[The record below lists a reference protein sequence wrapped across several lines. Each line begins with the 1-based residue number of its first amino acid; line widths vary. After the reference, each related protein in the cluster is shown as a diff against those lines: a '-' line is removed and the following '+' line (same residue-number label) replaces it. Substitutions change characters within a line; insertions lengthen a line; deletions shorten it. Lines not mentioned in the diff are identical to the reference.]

1 MLLTPEIIAILLL
14 NSIFF
19 IFGGVAFYLSI
30 KIFLQWNIDS
40 TKPLQ
45 YKLETQSFLVA
56 TVIKYIFIIKL
67 PLFLF
72 FIFTQDKISLLIPG
86 AMCAAGVVNS
96 TVYGLYLFVLKISNL
111 YIFGFWLILNK
122 IDMQKETMPYTKL
135 KFFIFIV
142 GFLFLTG
149 ESLLEI
155 MMFSAIDIDKIVS
168 CCGTLF
174 SATSTSSISKIFQLD
189 NYLVLSLF
197 YLNFL
202 LMLVWYK
209 NKIIFI
215 VANITFIFT
224 AIISLILFFGTYIYQ
239 LPTHHCPFCFLQK
252 DYYYVGYILYITL
265 FVGTFS
271 GISGGIIALIT
282 KAKQN
287 NSYKTSLIFNFIYIV
302 LVSLYVIIYYIQ
314 NGVWL

>member
-1 MLLTPEIIAILLL
+1 MLLTPEIISILLL
-14 NSIFF
+14 NGIFF
-19 IFGGVAFYLSI
+19 VFGGVAFYLSI

-40 TKPLQ
+40 TKSLQ

-72 FIFTQDKISLLIPG
+72 FIFTQDKVSLLIPG

-96 TVYGLYLFVLKISNL
+96 TVYGLYLFVLRILNL

-142 GFLFLTG
+142 GFLFLMG
-149 ESLLEI
+149 ESILEI

-174 SATSTSSISKIFQLD
+174 SATSTSNISKIFQLD
-189 NYLVLSLF
+189 NSLVLSLF
-197 YLNFL
+197 YLNFA
-202 LMLVWYK
+202 LMLAWHK

-215 VANITFIFT
+215 SANIIYIFT

-252 DYYYVGYILYITL
+252 DYYYVGYLLYVTL
-265 FVGTFS
+265 FIGTFS

-287 NSYKTSLIFNFIYIV
+287 KSYKTSLLFNFIYLVI
-302 LVSLYVIIYYIQ
+302 VSLYVGIYYLQ